1 MEARIDSRFARVL
14 VAGTATMA
22 LAAGMAA
29 LVPATAQ
36 AKSAKPS
43 VKITAKAATYDG
55 EAYDGGVKVVNK
67 SDATIYYAT
76 GKTKLN
82 YKNYK
87 TAGDK
92 TAPTRTKAG
101 STTVKWIA
109 VPKNVKKV
117 SIFNTRTGSYRIKVN
132 AVSLRSD
139 AVDITKASEEAAY
152 TGKNADPG
160 ISVKWGEKELKKG
173 TEYTVKYANAVK
185 PSGKYSYATATITG
199 KGNFKSSK
207 TVKYRVVADA
217 QVTHANGAKEYK
229 GKLADA
235 INNATSGDKI
245 KMLRDVEVVPEE
257 RQYAKTTMTL
267 DLNGYKMF
275 NTRAIDAAHWSWFID
290 VSGGDLTITDS
301 SAKGTGTMTAMK
313 NDCYVLNVSD
323 GGKLTVKGGS
333 YVGNVTCV
341 QVAKGS
347 AVIEGGHFSLDQ
359 TWPIDDQNALGTKYL
374 LNLIDDAAKDGTGVI
389 SVKGGSF
396 ENFNPD
402 NTVPDMSEDK
412 AANYNEKSYLA
423 TGYKVVTSVHPTA
436 SNVTVYTVTKA

>member
-29 LVPATAQ
+29 LAPAAAQ

-55 EAYDGGVKVVNK
+55 EAYDGGVKITNK

-87 TAGDK
+87 TAGV
-92 TAPTRTKAG
+92 TAAPTRTKAG

-109 VPKNVKKV
+109 VPKDVKKA
-117 SIFNTRTGSYRIKVN
+117 SIFNTRTGSYRIKIN

-139 AVDITKASEEAAY
+139 AVGITKASEEAAY
-152 TGKNADPG
+152 TGKNVDPG
-160 ISVKWGEKELKKG
+160 ISVKWGGKELKKG
-173 TEYTVKYANAVK
+173 TDYTVKYANAVK

-245 KMLRDVEVVPEE
+245 KMLRDVDVQPTDN
-257 RQYAKTTMTL
+257 QYVKTTVTL
-267 DLNGYKMF
+267 DLNGFKMY
-275 NTRAIDAAHWSWFID
+275 NTKDLWSDDTWSL
-290 VSGGDLTITDS
+290 VAVHGGDLTIIDTS
-301 SAKGTGTMTAMK
+301 NEKTGALEAKE
-313 NDCYVLNVSD
+313 NDCFCVDVCDEDGKQSSD
-323 GGKLTVKGGS
+323 KRGGKLTIKAGKYKGNIHAV
-333 YVGNVTCV
+333 YVTRGEADIQGGYYSV
-341 QVAKGS
+341 QQKYT
-347 AVIEGGHFSLDQ
+347 D
-359 TWPIDDQNALGTKYL
+359 GTKANEFV
-374 LNLIDDAAKDGTGVI
+374 LNLLDSSCKANIASITVTGGT
-389 SVKGGSF
+389 F
-396 ENFNPD
+396 ENFNPAD
-402 NTVPDMSEDK
+402 CWAEGEHTDFVKD
-412 AANYNEKSYLA
+412 
-423 TGYKVVTSVHPTA
+423 GYKVIPSTNSSAVGVMYH
-436 SNVTVYTVTKA
+436 TVTKA